1 MVTVDVIDTVKG
13 LAITRCFHNRRRYEV
28 TSTVTLLRIP
38 PGEFT
43 LAQARR
49 VRAVSLT
56 IMRWTRHENEIIRD
70 LTTTALGKRAR
81 DVVAEV
87 LLRKPRVAEAKDR

>member
-1 MVTVDVIDTVKG
+1 MTRTMRVPTSTRMVTVDVIDTVKG

-49 VRAVSLT
+49 VRAALLPL
-56 IMRWTRHENEIIRD
+56 MRWTRHENEIIRD
-70 LTTTALGKRAR
+70 
-81 DVVAEV
+81 V
-87 LLRKPRVAEAKDR
+87 LKKAS